1 MNYQCKAWDCSHS
14 FDIETKEDK
23 IALFANC
30 PRCGCVAELREGAL
44 TPREMMKRL
53 GYDCIEQRYHGAF
66 DSFSSCPFA
75 YDCYLVD
82 QYITD
87 CERRKDVSH
96 RCLIHLDS
104 KLSVLEN
111 KLDRILAHFRIS

>member
-44 TPREMMKRL
+44 TPREMMKHL
-53 GYDCIEQRYHGAF
+53 GYDCIEQDIMARSTLF
-66 DSFSSCPFA
+66 
-75 YDCYLVD
+75 
-82 QYITD
+82 
-87 CERRKDVSH
+87 
-96 RCLIHLDS
+96 
-104 KLSVLEN
+104 
-111 KLDRILAHFRIS
+111 LAARSLTTAIW